1 MMGRKTRRSANSA
14 AIVAKA
20 LRATNIRNKGK
31 LEKIVA
37 ASPQAKT
44 TDVRI
49 RAGPI
54 RTVARSMPTAGLA
67 SGLHSNLRLLRK

>member
-1 MMGRKTRRSANSA
+1 MMGRKIRRSANSA

-20 LRATNIRNKGK
+20 LSAPNMRNEGK
-31 LEKIVA
+31 LEKTVA

-54 RTVARSMPTAGLA
+54 RTVARSIPTAGLV
-67 SGLHSNLRLLRK
+67 SGCSLTSVY

>member
-1 MMGRKTRRSANSA
+1 MMMGGKIRRSANSA

-20 LRATNIRNKGK
+20 MRVPNIRNEGK

-49 RAGPI
+49 RA
-54 RTVARSMPTAGLA
+54 
-67 SGLHSNLRLLRK
+67 